1 MMNPEKTPVP
11 AGPVI
16 KWGNETELG
25 DTKWLWKPMIPFESV
40 TIIQGD
46 GGDGKTTM
54 ILTIAAMVSQGIKP
68 PTLFQGRLYPPES
81 CPSVTTFYLT
91 SEDEVSDTTL
101 KRFIRAG
108 GDTRRFAYSAEL
120 QHHMTLREDE
130 LRSAIDQ
137 TGCRLLIID
146 PLQAFLPEGT
156 HLGNITKMRSVFTML
171 ANVAKIT
178 GVAIVLVGHL
188 NKSEGSKDIHRGLG
202 SIDIASAVRS
212 VLMVEMDRKDHSL
225 RTVRAIKNNFDESDY
240 TPIRLVMD
248 ENRKLSFAE
257 LDDKEFEPAPSPA
270 PATLPAAALSPTKA
284 ETAAALLE
292 KILKEGPVP
301 VTRIRRLM
309 NENGIGFRTAQRV
322 RQRIGI
328 VQETKDGVN
337 FWRLP

>member
-1 MMNPEKTPVP
+1 MTKPEKAPVS

-16 KWGNETELG
+16 KWGYNTPLS
-25 DTKWLWKPMIPFESV
+25 DTKWLWKPLIPYESV

-46 GGDGKTTM
+46 GGDGKTTL
-54 ILTIAAMVSQGIKP
+54 ILTIAAMVSQGVQP
-68 PTLFQGRLYPPES
+68 PTLFLGRL
-81 CPSVTTFYLT
+81 CPSETCPPVTTFYLT

-108 GDTRRFAYSAEL
+108 GDTTRFAYSAEL

-156 HLGNITKMRSVFTML
+156 HLANITKMRTVFTML
-171 ANVAKIT
+171 ANLAKTT

-188 NKSEGSKDIHRGLG
+188 NKNESSKDIHRGLG

-212 VLMVEMDRKDHSL
+212 VLMVEMDRKDHGF

-240 TPIRLVMD
+240 TPIRLLMD
-248 ENRKLSFAE
+248 EDRRLTFAN
-257 LDDKEFEPAPSPA
+257 LDEEEPESAPPGFPAPPSA
-270 PATLPAAALSPTKA
+270 PKKV
-284 ETAAALLE
+284 ETAAALLRE
-292 KILKEGPVP
+292 LLKDGPVP
-301 VTRIRRLM
+301 LTRVHRLM
-309 NENGIGFRTAQRV
+309 NENGIGIRTAQRAKQRLGILQEV
-322 RQRIGI
+322 R
-328 VQETKDGVN
+328 EGVYL
-337 FWRLP
+337 WRLP